1 MARYLTKR
9 QLYSQ
14 IHQYKQG
21 LGLDHNDYRFNM
33 LHICKQKGILLEQI
47 PFSTK
52 HLRGMAAIGSVPGE
66 DVILLNSNRSNIEQ
80 NFDCGHEYVHLCL
93 HRRLEKRVFNC
104 LDAVCVK
111 QDEYIEWQANEG
123 AAEMLVP
130 YRVLLP
136 LIKTGPFSMANPY
149 DIAYLKDYAADMFNV
164 TRTVIEY
171 RLESLKYEIH
181 QYINGIP
188 LRDIKMLSLSQQK
201 RQKINIKSLNDIEK
215 ELRDLRTYS
224 LPRSNFINFDSAFI

>member
-1 MARYLTKR
+1 
-9 QLYSQ
+9 
-14 IHQYKQG
+14 
-21 LGLDHNDYRFNM
+21 
-33 LHICKQKGILLEQI
+33 
-47 PFSTK
+47 
-52 HLRGMAAIGSVPGE
+52 
-66 DVILLNSNRSNIEQ
+66 
-80 NFDCGHEYVHLCL
+80 
-93 HRRLEKRVFNC
+93 
-104 LDAVCVK
+104 
-111 QDEYIEWQANEG
+111 
-123 AAEMLVP
+123 
-130 YRVLLP
+130 
-136 LIKTGPFSMANPY
+136 MANPY

-224 LPRSNFINFDSAFI
+224 LPRSSFINFDSAFI

>member
-1 MARYLTKR
+1 MAKYLTKE
-9 QLYSQ
+9 QLYLK
-14 IHQYKQG
+14 IHQYKRG
-21 LGLDHNDYRFNM
+21 LGLEHNEYGFDM
-33 LHICKQKGILLEQI
+33 IQMCEQDCVKLAKV
-47 PFSTK
+47 PFKTRL
-52 HLRGMAAIGSVPGE
+52 LRGMASVGTVPEE
-66 DVILLNSNRSNIEQ
+66 DVILLNCYRSDKEQ
-80 NFDCGHEYVHLCL
+80 NFDCGHEYIHLCF
-93 HRRLEKRVFNC
+93 HRNLDKKIFNC
-104 LDAVCVK
+104 LDTNIK

-130 YRVLLP
+130 FGVLLP

-224 LPRSNFINFDSAFI
+224 LPRSSFINFDSAFI

>member
-1 MARYLTKR
+1 MVRYLTKR

-66 DVILLNSNRSNIEQ
+66 DVILLNSNRSNTEQ

-136 LIKTGPFSMANPY
+136 LIKTGPF
-149 DIAYLKDYAADMFNV
+149 DINDPNGITQLKNYAAEMFNV
-164 TRTVIEY
+164 TRKVIEY
-171 RLESLKYEIH
+171 RLESLKFEIH
-181 QYINGIP
+181 QHINGIP
-188 LRDIKMLSLSQQK
+188 LNDVKMLSLSQQK
-201 RQKINIKSLNDIEK
+201 KKKINIKSLNDTEK
-215 ELRDLRTYS
+215 ELRERRMYPLSETK
-224 LPRSNFINFDSAFI
+224 FINFDSAFT